1 MSDGMPPPGDKWTVY
16 DHLRAGNDRTVA
28 LYRRV
33 EELIHSLG
41 PGSVAVAK
49 TTITFKGTRR
59 GFAGARP
66 TQKGVVGYFD
76 LMRELAPDPRIRSVS
91 PYGRSLFVHQYVLGD
106 DSDLDDTFAGWLEE
120 AYAVG
125 CGAHLLSAAPPPAV
139 ERAKQDGARA
149 LRRPG
154 RT

>member
-1 MSDGMPPPGDKWTVY
+1 MTERMPSAGAEWTVE

-33 EELIHSLG
+33 EQLILSFG

-66 TQKGVVGYFD
+66 TQKGVVGYLD
-76 LMRELAPDPRIRSVS
+76 LMRELPPDPRIRSIA
-91 PYGRSLFVHQYVLGD
+91 PYGPNLFVHHYLLTD
-106 DSDLDDTFAGWLEE
+106 DEDLDDAFAGWLEE

-125 CGAHLLSAAPPPAV
+125 CGAHLRAAP
-139 ERAKQDGARA
+139 Q
-149 LRRPG
+149 
-154 RT
+154 